1 MFALLYK
8 PQSDTICIV
17 VATQLLLNELFLFSF
32 CSMPN
37 IYAPLIHISFI
48 SNYLEF
54 LSDIGNIWRRFFH
67 CHDLVCG
74 ACNLT
79 AISPS
84 QFQPS
89 LPADYHSAVKWHE
102 SKTNERKRSLN
113 GMVRK
118 FNAFVHCGTLHSEK
132 RVRNVFC

>member
-8 PQSDTICIV
+8 PQLDTICIV

-32 CSMPN
+32 CNMPN
-37 IYAPLIHISFI
+37 RSIYAHLIYNSFI

-54 LSDIGNIWRRFFH
+54 LSDIGSTCRRFFH
-67 CHDLVCG
+67 YHDLVCG

-89 LPADYHSAVKWHE
+89 LRADYHSAVKWHE
-102 SKTNERKRSLN
+102 SKTNERKRSPN
-113 GMVRK
+113 RMIRK
-118 FNAFVHCGTLHSEK
+118 SSAFVQCGYL
-132 RVRNVFC
+132 VRNGA